1 MDETGSPFTDGPVT
15 IDHHVHYV
23 ASSGTCRPAV
33 VIDPG
38 DGETI
43 AFLLAFTT
51 PDEGH
56 TVWQA
61 NCQHDE
67 ATKLPGTWHT
77 PEYDTIIP
85 DYEA

>member
-1 MDETGSPFTDGPVT
+1 MEKSVSPLGGPVT
-15 IDHHVHYV
+15 IDHHIHYV
-23 ASSGTCRPAV
+23 ASSGACRPAV

-56 TVWQA
+56 TVWHA
-61 NCQHDE
+61 ACVHDE
-67 ATKLPGTWHT
+67 ETKAPGTWHAADCLT
-77 PEYDTIIP
+77 YST
-85 DYEA
+85 DY